1 MLLKNKDI
9 VSIKLI
15 NLYKIL
21 SILGMNKLII
31 DIGNII
37 DISFI
42 LSYLIIFFIVV
53 LNKKKNKL
61 YISFLC
67 FLVSFP
73 LIISI
78 NYNINIISFIFNFIV
93 KIYN

>member
-21 SILGMNKLII
+21 SILGINKLII

-37 DISFI
+37 NI
-42 LSYLIIFFIVV
+42 LYIFNIKLKIKLII
-53 LNKKKNKL
+53 
-61 YISFLC
+61 
-67 FLVSFP
+67 
-73 LIISI
+73 LIQILI
-78 NYNINIISFIFNFIV
+78 
-93 KIYN
+93 K

>member
-21 SILGMNKLII
+21 SILGINKLII

-37 DISFI
+37 NI
-42 LSYLIIFFIVV
+42 LYIFNIKLKIKLII
-53 LNKKKNKL
+53 
-61 YISFLC
+61 
-67 FLVSFP
+67 
-73 LIISI
+73 LIL
-78 NYNINIISFIFNFIV
+78 
-93 KIYN
+93 